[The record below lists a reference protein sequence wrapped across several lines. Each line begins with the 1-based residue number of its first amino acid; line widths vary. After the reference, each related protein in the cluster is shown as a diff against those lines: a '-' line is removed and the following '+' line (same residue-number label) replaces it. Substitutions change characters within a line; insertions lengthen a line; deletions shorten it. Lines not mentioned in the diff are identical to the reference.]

1 LASSCFPREG
11 ANCFFVRSRATWFH
25 HHINAAQRTRHNRDS
40 NVIAANSRS
49 LVAALQLQWGSV
61 IMPSTREEKPARPR
75 RRNRKTDQRKAKGE
89 KKVEV
94 RPEADP
100 VSAIMTPMEAA
111 PEITPVEITPVEIAP
126 VEIAPVEITPIE
138 IAPVEVAPVAMTVE
152 TEVVTALS
160 GEVLPLVVR
169 EHAPQTAGAQAI
181 ALAYGDYTRK
191 SWLTGR
197 FLVER
202 LITARSFD
210 EAIEIQ
216 GEFARQAY
224 ANFVAHSGRICE
236 LYGAWA
242 QQCFR
247 PFENLAA

>member
-1 LASSCFPREG
+1 
-11 ANCFFVRSRATWFH
+11 
-25 HHINAAQRTRHNRDS
+25 
-40 NVIAANSRS
+40 
-49 LVAALQLQWGSV
+49 
-61 IMPSTREEKPARPR
+61 MPTTREEKPAAKSRQ
-75 RRNRKTDQRKAKGE
+75 RNRKTDQRKAKGE

-100 VSAIMTPMEAA
+100 VSAIMAPMEAA
-111 PEITPVEITPVEIAP
+111 QEVAPVEVTPAEITPVEITPVEITPVEIAP
-126 VEIAPVEITPIE
+126 IE
-138 IAPVEVAPVAMTVE
+138 IASVEVAPVPVTVE
-152 TEVVTALS
+152 TEAVAALS
-160 GEVLPLVVR
+160 GEVLPPVR

-197 FLVER
+197 LLVER

-216 GEFARQAY
+216 GDFARQAY
-224 ANFVAHSGRICE
+224 ANFVAHSERICE

-247 PFENLAA
+247 PFDNFQTEWPRIGR

>member
-1 LASSCFPREG
+1 
-11 ANCFFVRSRATWFH
+11 
-25 HHINAAQRTRHNRDS
+25 
-40 NVIAANSRS
+40 
-49 LVAALQLQWGSV
+49 
-61 IMPSTREEKPARPR
+61 MPTREEKPAAKSRQ
-75 RRNRKTDQRKAKGE
+75 RNRKTDQRKAKGE

-100 VSAIMTPMEAA
+100 VSAMMAPMEAA
-111 PEITPVEITPVEIAP
+111 PVETTPAEITPVEITPVEIAP
-126 VEIAPVEITPIE
+126 VEIAPVEI
-138 IAPVEVAPVAMTVE
+138 APVEVEVAPVAMTVE
-152 TEVVTALS
+152 TEAVTALS
-160 GEVLPLVVR
+160 GEVLPPVR

-191 SWLTGR
+191 SWLNGR

-224 ANFVAHSGRICE
+224 ANFVAHSERICE

-242 QQCFR
+242 QQCFSLKTSQQNGPGSGVR
-247 PFENLAA
+247 AYSVLI

>member
-111 PEITPVEITPVEIAP
+111 PEITPVEITPVEITP
-126 VEIAPVEITPIE
+126 VELAPVEITPIE

>member
-1 LASSCFPREG
+1 
-11 ANCFFVRSRATWFH
+11 
-25 HHINAAQRTRHNRDS
+25 
-40 NVIAANSRS
+40 
-49 LVAALQLQWGSV
+49 
-61 IMPSTREEKPARPR
+61 MPTTREEKPAAKSRQ
-75 RRNRKTDQRKAKGE
+75 RNRKTDQRKAKGE

-100 VSAIMTPMEAA
+100 VSAIMAPMEAA
-111 PEITPVEITPVEIAP
+111 QEVAPVEVTPAEITPVEITPVEITPVEIAP
-126 VEIAPVEITPIE
+126 IE
-138 IAPVEVAPVAMTVE
+138 IASVEVAPVPVTVE
-152 TEVVTALS
+152 TEAVAALS
-160 GEVLPLVVR
+160 GEVLPPVR

-191 SWLTGR
+191 SWLNGR

-210 EAIEIQ
+210 EALEIQ
-216 GEFARQAY
+216 GDFARQAY
-224 ANFVAHSGRICE
+224 ANFVAHSERICE

-247 PFENLAA
+247 PFDNFQTEWPRIGR

>member
-1 LASSCFPREG
+1 
-11 ANCFFVRSRATWFH
+11 
-25 HHINAAQRTRHNRDS
+25 
-40 NVIAANSRS
+40 
-49 LVAALQLQWGSV
+49 
-61 IMPSTREEKPARPR
+61 MPTTREEKPAAKSRQ
-75 RRNRKTDQRKAKGE
+75 RNRKTDQRKAKGE

-100 VSAIMTPMEAA
+100 VSAIMAPMEAA
-111 PEITPVEITPVEIAP
+111 QEVAPVEVTPAEITPVEITPVEITPVEIAP
-126 VEIAPVEITPIE
+126 IE
-138 IAPVEVAPVAMTVE
+138 IASVEVAPVPVTVE
-152 TEVVTALS
+152 TEAVAALS
-160 GEVLPLVVR
+160 GEVLPPVR

-216 GEFARQAY
+216 GDFARQAY
-224 ANFVAHSGRICE
+224 ANFVAHSERICE

-247 PFENLAA
+247 PFDNFQTEWPRIGR

>member
-1 LASSCFPREG
+1 
-11 ANCFFVRSRATWFH
+11 
-25 HHINAAQRTRHNRDS
+25 
-40 NVIAANSRS
+40 
-49 LVAALQLQWGSV
+49 
-61 IMPSTREEKPARPR
+61 MPTTREEKPTAKSRQ
-75 RRNRKTDQRKAKGE
+75 RNRKTDQRKAKGE

-94 RPEADP
+94 RPEVDP
-100 VSAIMTPMEAA
+100 VSAIMAPMEAA
-111 PEITPVEITPVEIAP
+111 QEITPVEVAPAEITPAEITPVEITPVEITPVEIAP
-126 VEIAPVEITPIE
+126 VEITPVEIAAI
-138 IAPVEVAPVAMTVE
+138 EVAPVPVTVE
-152 TEVVTALS
+152 TEAVTALS
-160 GEVLPLVVR
+160 GEVLPPVR

-202 LITARSFD
+202 LITARSLD

-224 ANFVAHSGRICE
+224 ANFVAHSERLCE

-247 PFENLAA
+247 PLENLAA

>member
-1 LASSCFPREG
+1 
-11 ANCFFVRSRATWFH
+11 
-25 HHINAAQRTRHNRDS
+25 
-40 NVIAANSRS
+40 
-49 LVAALQLQWGSV
+49 
-61 IMPSTREEKPARPR
+61 MPTTREEKPTAKSRQ
-75 RRNRKTDQRKAKGE
+75 RNRKTDQRKAKGE

-100 VSAIMTPMEAA
+100 VSAIMAPMEAA
-111 PEITPVEITPVEIAP
+111 QEVAPVEVTPAEITPVEITPVEITPVEIAP
-126 VEIAPVEITPIE
+126 IE
-138 IAPVEVAPVAMTVE
+138 IASVEVAPVPVTVE
-152 TEVVTALS
+152 TEAVAALS
-160 GEVLPLVVR
+160 GEVLPPVR

-216 GEFARQAY
+216 GDFARQAY
-224 ANFVAHSGRICE
+224 ANFVAHSERICE

-247 PFENLAA
+247 PFDNFQTEWPRIGR

>member
-111 PEITPVEITPVEIAP
+111 PEITPVEITPVEITP

-160 GEVLPLVVR
+160 GEVLPPEVR

>member
-1 LASSCFPREG
+1 
-11 ANCFFVRSRATWFH
+11 
-25 HHINAAQRTRHNRDS
+25 
-40 NVIAANSRS
+40 
-49 LVAALQLQWGSV
+49 
-61 IMPSTREEKPARPR
+61 MPTTREEKPAAKSRQ
-75 RRNRKTDQRKAKGE
+75 RNRKTDQRKAKGE

-94 RPEADP
+94 RPEVDP
-100 VSAIMTPMEAA
+100 VSAIMAPMEAA
-111 PEITPVEITPVEIAP
+111 QEITPVEVTPAEIT
-126 VEIAPVEITPIE
+126 PVEITPIE
-138 IAPVEVAPVAMTVE
+138 IAPVEIAAVEITPVEIAPVEVAPVPVTVE
-152 TEVVTALS
+152 TEAVTALS
-160 GEVLPLVVR
+160 GEVLPPVR
-169 EHAPQTAGAQAI
+169 EHAPQTAGAEAI

-197 FLVER
+197 FLFER

-224 ANFVAHSGRICE
+224 ANFVAHSERICE

-247 PFENLAA
+247 PFENVAA

>member
-1 LASSCFPREG
+1 
-11 ANCFFVRSRATWFH
+11 
-25 HHINAAQRTRHNRDS
+25 
-40 NVIAANSRS
+40 
-49 LVAALQLQWGSV
+49 
-61 IMPSTREEKPARPR
+61 MPTTREEKPAAKSRQ
-75 RRNRKTDQRKAKGE
+75 RNRKTDQRKAKGE

-94 RPEADP
+94 RPEVDP
-100 VSAIMTPMEAA
+100 VSAIMAPLEAA
-111 PEITPVEITPVEIAP
+111 PGETAPAEITPVEITPVEIAP
-126 VEIAPVEITPIE
+126 VEIAAVE
-138 IAPVEVAPVAMTVE
+138 IAPVPVTVE
-152 TEVVTALS
+152 TEAVTALS
-160 GEVLPLVVR
+160 GEVLPPMR
-169 EHAPQTAGAQAI
+169 EHAPRTAGAQAI

-216 GEFARQAY
+216 GEFAKQAY
-224 ANFVAHSGRICE
+224 TNFVAHSERICE

-247 PFENLAA
+247 PFENFAA